1 MIRKVDKKNRFIS
14 MFDSKTGFYIRS
26 GIIDENG
33 KDKNMR
39 SLRNFMKL
47 INAIVRRM

>member
-1 MIRKVDKKNRFIS
+1 

-47 INAIVRRM
+47 INDIVGICRFNNRRF